1 MAAHS
6 SVFAWRIPWREEPGR
21 LPVHRVTKSR
31 IQLSEQRLTL
41 YSTTLLFIHSV
52 YHRLHLLTLN
62 SQSTCPLALP
72 AGNYKYVPKVC
83 ESISVL

>member
-6 SVFAWRIPWREEPGR
+6 SVFAWRIPWRQEHDR

-31 IQLSEQRLTL
+31 IQLSEQKLTL

-52 YHRLHLLTLN
+52 YHSFHLLTPN
-62 SQSTCPLALP
+62 SESTCPLALP
-72 AGNYKYVPKVC
+72 VGNYKSVPKVC